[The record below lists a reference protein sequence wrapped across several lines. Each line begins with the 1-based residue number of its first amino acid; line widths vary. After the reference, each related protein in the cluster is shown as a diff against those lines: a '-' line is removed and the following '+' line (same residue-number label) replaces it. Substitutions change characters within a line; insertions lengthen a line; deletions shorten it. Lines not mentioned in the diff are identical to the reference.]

1 MKIFIPIKHSSQRV
15 PKKNFRNFNGE
26 PLYKHSLLKY
36 SEFEVYVD
44 TDSEQII
51 YEINNDSRF
60 KNVTVYKRDNKLIGH
75 EVSVCDLI
83 KNFISK
89 YDISRPLVQLH
100 VTSPFLNPQII
111 KDAYSFM
118 SDHDSVVSCNLHNSR
133 FWRKEKY
140 GFCPLNHNPLKLEQT
155 QDLPTIYEE
164 NSAFYMFKPSV
175 VLSTGNRIGQNPY
188 FYSISRPH
196 NMDIDTEQDWK
207 DVLGE
212 INEN

>member
-51 YEINNDSRF
+51 YEINNDNRF
-60 KNVTVYKRDNKLIGH
+60 KNVTVYKRDDKLIGH
-75 EVSVCDLI
+75 EVSVCNLI

-89 YDISRPLVQLH
+89 YDISCPLVQLH
-100 VTSPFLNPQII
+100 VTSPFLNPKII
-111 KDAYSFM
+111 KDAYSLM
-118 SDHDSVVSCNLHNSR
+118 SNHDSVVSCNLHNSR

-140 GFCPLNHNPLKLEQT
+140 GLCPVNHNPLKLEQT
-155 QDLPTIYEE
+155 QDLPTLFEE
-164 NSAFYMFKPSV
+164 NSAFYIFNPDIIMKFNTRV
-175 VLSTGNRIGQNPY
+175 GLNPY
-188 FYSISRPH
+188 FYPINRPD
-196 NMDIDTEQDWK
+196 NIDIDTEEDW
-207 DVLGE
+207 E
-212 INEN
+212 IALRECHES